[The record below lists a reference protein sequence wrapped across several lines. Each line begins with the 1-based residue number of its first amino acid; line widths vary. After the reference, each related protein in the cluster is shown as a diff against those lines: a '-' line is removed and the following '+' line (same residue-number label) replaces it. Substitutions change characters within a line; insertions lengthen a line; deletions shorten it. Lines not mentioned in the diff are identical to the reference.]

1 MLKVILKKQSAPRQ
15 MDQEL
20 AAPSG
25 VDAMG
30 VKDHRTGYGAL
41 RARLKGRSSAR
52 DHVFS
57 RADGLKMRSNLHV
70 CASCSVGVSGEQRQ
84 KPPCEGFIM
93 VLSSKTF
100 AKGKSW
106 GAKGLRKV
114 RESCALYGVC
124 ERARERF

>member
-1 MLKVILKKQSAPRQ
+1 MCWVVLLTLP
-15 MDQEL
+15 
-20 AAPSG
+20 
-25 VDAMG
+25 
-30 VKDHRTGYGAL
+30 KDP
-41 RARLKGRSSAR
+41 
-52 DHVFS
+52 V
-57 RADGLKMRSNLHV
+57 
-70 CASCSVGVSGEQRQ
+70 EQRQ

-114 RESCALYGVC
+114 RESCVLYGVC